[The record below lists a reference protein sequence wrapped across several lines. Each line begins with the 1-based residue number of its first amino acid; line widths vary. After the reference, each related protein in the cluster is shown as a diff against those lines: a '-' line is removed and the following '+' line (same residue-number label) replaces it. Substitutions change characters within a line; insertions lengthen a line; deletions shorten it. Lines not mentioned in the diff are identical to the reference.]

1 MRRNVWM
8 VLVLLVGCSKPAAK
22 EPTESPT
29 DIAATAREAA
39 YPMDHLG
46 AGTIQLVGGAYSDT
60 SAGLSVRL
68 EKSAVGDIDGDGKS
82 DAAVVLASTTGGSGT
97 FIDLYSVIDRE
108 AGAVS
113 RGPASLGDRV
123 KVDSLRVEDRAIRL
137 FLVTHGPDD
146 PLCCPTQKSVETFVL
161 HADTLMRRPAEQP

>member
-8 VLVLLVGCSKPAAK
+8 VLLLLIGCSKPAVK
-22 EPTESPT
+22 ESPVSPT
-29 DIAATAREAA
+29 DIAATAKEAA

-46 AGTIQLVGGAYSDT
+46 AGPIQLVGGTYSD
-60 SAGLSVRL
+60 SAAGLSVRL
-68 EKSAVGDIDGDGKS
+68 VNSATGDIDGDGKT
-82 DAAVVLASTTGGSGT
+82 DAAVILSSQTGGSGT
-97 FIDLYSVIDRE
+97 FVDLYSVIDRE
-108 AGAVS
+108 TGAVA

-137 FLVTHGPDD
+137 FLVTHGPND